1 MKYLPHT
8 DLLRRK
14 NPSSRIRHHRRFL
27 SAKSYRK
34 LLHYIRAKN
43 QKKFIMNVKQIKRKQ
58 QLQKI
63 MIKKIKMKKYIK
75 TNKNNDN
82 DDDEK

>member
-14 NPSSRIRHHRRFL
+14 NPSSRTRHHRRFL

-43 QKKFIMNVKQIKRKQ
+43 SKKVYHECQTNET
-58 QLQKI
+58 
-63 MIKKIKMKKYIK
+63 K
-75 TNKNNDN
+75 TATSKNNDKKN
-82 DDDEK
+82 KNEKIHQNE